1 MSTPISEAVEILKQK
16 AREDAKLFFEEFG
29 EELDPASTDWDS
41 VAYRASFNELAFETK
56 DALEECSDFRRFIPV
71 EEALERDEFSDR
83 GWEVYQSELVA
94 ETKRLAGLE

>member
-1 MSTPISEAVEILKQK
+1 MSTSISDAVEQLKQK
-16 AREDAKLFFEEFG
+16 AREDAQMFFDEFG
-29 EELDPASTDWDS
+29 HELDPAKSDWDS
-41 VAYRASFNELAFETK
+41 VAFQCSFEELAFETK

-94 ETKRLAGLE
+94 ETKRLAGVE